1 MESILG
7 KISVEKG
14 RSQGGQS
21 CTGTQADRDVIVQG
35 FLLPASVQEG
45 NCANSYESNP
55 SVRAKLQPAGSRD
68 KVGPGENCGL
78 LLPCQSFL
86 RTEDRTLA

>member
-21 CTGTQADRDVIVQG
+21 CTQADRDVIIQC
-35 FLLPASVQEG
+35 FLLPVSVQEG

-55 SVRAKLQPAGSRD
+55 SVRAKLQPSGSRD